1 MNKYAAYL
9 KEREN
14 MEMYENEKGFV
25 TYSFYPE
32 LQACYLAEI
41 YIVPEFR
48 GTTTAFNLYKRVCNL
63 AKAEGYSKMLGSFD
77 TTTANWE
84 VSEKLMKKLG
94 WQFYKKVGYLVYYIG
109 NI

>member
-9 KEREN
+9 KERDN

-25 TYSFYPE
+25 TYCFYPE

-41 YIVPEFR
+41 YIIPEFR
-48 GTTTAFNLYKRVCNL
+48 GTTAAFNLYKRLCNL
-63 AKAEGYSKMLGSFD
+63 AKADGYSKMIGSVD
-77 TTTANWE
+77 ETTANYE
-84 VSEKLMKKLG
+84 YSEQLMKKLG
-94 WQFYKKVGYLVYYIG
+94 WQFYKKVGHLTYYIG